1 MSPLSL
7 CLFVF
12 PLSFIPFFYFFIF
25 LKNKQDFKKVLQSG
39 GKPDR
44 PGPGGPGR
52 TGHHRL
58 GGPSSAGATITSC
71 YTTGQVLH
79 ASTIGTSGNIVG
91 SQAVNPVNCYY
102 LDTNALSGA
111 GDSTTTTART
121 AEELKAPDMPAALGT
136 AFAYDSNNYNNGYPV
151 LAWQNGFT
159 PEPVSHAVTLSFDS
173 AAATVSASTAEAAPG
188 ENVTITIT
196 DLAAGKRVQ
205 SVEVLDSNS
214 VACPVTTVAE
224 NASYTFTMGSSAVTV
239 TVLFENISAGGEP
252 YAYTIEP
259 GIDPIWTVD
268 VASSG
273 PEGDKIAAG
282 STVTVTVNRM
292 AGAIMASLEGITV
305 RDAHGGTVAAE
316 TISTTSG
323 GYNTTGGGVY
333 TFTMPESTVTID
345 LNVAFAELSI
355 YTQAGENGT
364 ATLVKTYSRE
374 EIIALAGSQT
384 IYYTGYDRY
393 PTAVIGKAAQA
404 VRLTDL
410 LDDAGLNFGV
420 CDTLN
425 AYRFVYG
432 QTEMQFNGGVPLQ
445 ENATVGDFLKYTCSL
460 TIVTPKMTGP
470 QYVLTPL
477 EDEVVY
483 TVGETDG
490 IKTMTVKE
498 GAGGLKY
505 FGTRVTPVVEHEGKE
520 AVVFTHLRDGLQ
532 LSINITR
539 ADFDLVDQAQA
550 GFNVQ
555 AGDTIRVYIV
565 DDLTND
571 PGFNPT
577 LLQ

>member
-1 MSPLSL
+1 M
-7 CLFVF
+7 
-12 PLSFIPFFYFFIF
+12 
-25 LKNKQDFKKVLQSG
+25 
-39 GKPDR
+39 
-44 PGPGGPGR
+44 
-52 TGHHRL
+52 
-58 GGPSSAGATITSC
+58 
-71 YTTGQVLH
+71 LH

-91 SQAVNPVNCYY
+91 SQAVSPVNCYY

-111 GDSTTTTART
+111 GDSTTTTAKT
-121 AEELKAPDMPAALGT
+121 AEELKAPAMPAALGT
-136 AFAYDSNNYNNGYPV
+136 AFAYDSNSYNNGYPV
-151 LAWQNGFT
+151 LAWQNGSI
-159 PEPVSHAVTLSFDS
+159 PEPVSHAVTLSFDG

-259 GIDPIWTVD
+259 NIDPIWTVD

-273 PEGDKIAAG
+273 LEGDKIAAG
-282 STVTVTVNRM
+282 STVAVTVNRM

-333 TFTMPESTVTID
+333 TFTMPENTVTIGLD
-345 LNVAFAELSI
+345 VAFAELSI
-355 YTQAGENGT
+355 YAQAGENGT

-410 LDDAGLNFGV
+410 LDDAGLNFGAGDTLKLNALDESTRTYDYAALYGENRYYYPNIAAAENKDADKTPVDPMLVIKGYQERFINFEPGQDIDDMV

-460 TIVTPKMTGP
+460 TIVTPKITGP
-470 QYVLTPL
+470 KYVLTPL
-477 EDEVVY
+477 EDEAVY
-483 TVGETDG
+483 TVGETGG

-520 AVVFTHLRDGLQ
+520 AVVFTHLRDGMQ
-532 LSINITR
+532 LNINITR
-539 ADFDLVDQAQA
+539 ADFDLVDQAQS

-555 AGDTIRVYIV
+555 AGDTIKIYIV